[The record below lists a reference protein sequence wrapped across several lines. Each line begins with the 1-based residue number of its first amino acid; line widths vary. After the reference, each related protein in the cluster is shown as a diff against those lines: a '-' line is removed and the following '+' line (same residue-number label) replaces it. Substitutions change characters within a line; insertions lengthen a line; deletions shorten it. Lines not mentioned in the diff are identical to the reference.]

1 MPSSSCRS
9 MPCWN
14 ALGPTFG
21 KRPFSGRWTSATP
34 FLAPS
39 KPMSASSSATG
50 KPSPSIASSPPLLP
64 SKRGSFP
71 PTRLKSSSPS
81 TPHWASRAQSPG
93 SPPRRTLPQPA
104 ACQNVPSHVP
114 LWRLPR
120 ALAFI
125 VGGLQCPRKLACW
138 RPLPCRATG
147 TSVLVTRSLCTA
159 TACCVP
165 LSRPVSARASTSTR
179 SPTRRLTLH
188 SQDSRH
194 LCAPTR
200 RCCGTRPSP
209 LMHPAPYES
218 IGFSL
223 NSLLEMLDAHP
234 DTLRA
239 SVATVSSILSKLD

>member
-93 SPPRRTLPQPA
+93 SPPRR
-104 ACQNVPSHVP
+104 
-114 LWRLPR
+114 
-120 ALAFI
+120 
-125 VGGLQCPRKLACW
+125 
-138 RPLPCRATG
+138 